1 MITDKNGNP
10 RLVISNSYLDIDIFM
25 FDLEELEMQDCDTIY
40 KYRLFD
46 EEGEEVE
53 EYFYLTSLQAIK
65 DQLPE
70 EWKDQDMNN
79 YLEN

>member
-1 MITDKNGNP
+1 MLTDKNGKP
-10 RLVISNSYLDIDIFM
+10 RLIITNSYLDLDILL
-25 FDLEELEMQDCDTIY
+25 FDLEEVEMQDCDTLY

-53 EYFYLTSLQAIK
+53 EYSYMTSLQTIK

-70 EWKDQDMNN
+70 EWQDQDMTN

>member
-1 MITDKNGNP
+1 MLTDKNGNP
-10 RLVISNSYLDIDIFM
+10 RLIISNSYLDIDIFM

-40 KYRLFD
+40 KYRLLD

-53 EYFYLTSLQAIK
+53 EYFYMTSLQAIK

-70 EWKDQDMNN
+70 EWEDEDMTN

>member
-1 MITDKNGNP
+1 MLTDKNGNP
-10 RLVISNSYLDIDIFM
+10 RLVISHSYLDLDILL
-25 FDLEELEMQDCDTIY
+25 FDIEELEMQDCDSLY

-53 EYFYLTSLQAIK
+53 EYFYMPSLEAIK
-65 DQLPE
+65 GQLPE
-70 EWKDQDMNN
+70 EWQDQDMNN

>member
-1 MITDKNGNP
+1 MITDKKGNP
-10 RLVISNSYLDIDIFM
+10 RLVISHSYLDIDILL
-25 FDLEELEMQDCDTIY
+25 FDLEEVEMQDCDTLY

-53 EYFYLTSLQAIK
+53 EYFYMTSLEAIK

-70 EWKDQDMNN
+70 EWQDQDMNN

>member
-1 MITDKNGNP
+1 MLTDKNGSP
-10 RLVISNSYLDIDIFM
+10 RLVISNSYLDIDILL
-25 FDLEELEMQDCDTIY
+25 FDLEEVEMQDCDTLY

-70 EWKDQDMNN
+70 EWQDEDMNN